1 MYTVP
6 SICNFSQ
13 VLLTPPSFLPAFYF
27 TFHFHLS
34 PPSPCFLLSPLLS
47 PLLSLLSSSLILTL
61 LKALTTMCVHF
72 SVIPEP
78 AKQESGITDGS
89 MRAIRST
96 TSSLNVREGGRGEEE
111 GEGKGREKWRGREKE
126 VGGEEEKRVK

>member
-1 MYTVP
+1 M
-6 SICNFSQ
+6 
-13 VLLTPPSFLPAFYF
+13 LPPLP
-27 TFHFHLS
+27 HPLHS
-34 PPSPCFLLSPLLS
+34 LLS
-47 PLLSLLSSSLILTL
+47 PLLSLLSSSLVSTSYRHVILTL

-111 GEGKGREKWRGREKE
+111 GEGKGREEWRGREKE